1 MNLKIMIA
9 SAAAG
14 LVFFLIVAAASLYY
28 LDSRTTDNGKAEAE
42 ELHGICVR
50 RKAVKQALKQ
60 SESIFLQCMQSG
72 SRRIATGTDDE
83 SDIVAEC
90 RDSAFSLSGV
100 FSNTSQEF
108 MTKTDRY
115 ADKCGEFQ

>member
-1 MNLKIMIA
+1 MNPKIIIA
-9 SAAAG
+9 SAVVTLMFGLLVAAG
-14 LVFFLIVAAASLYY
+14 SVYY

-50 RKAVKQALKQ
+50 RKAIKQALKQ

-100 FSNTSQEF
+100 FSVTSQEF
-108 MTKTDRY
+108 ITKTDRY
-115 ADKCGEFQ
+115 ADKCGEF

>member
-14 LVFFLIVAAASLYY
+14 LVFFLNVAAASLYY

-50 RKAVKQALKQ
+50 RKAVKQALK
-60 SESIFLQCMQSG
+60 
-72 SRRIATGTDDE
+72 
-83 SDIVAEC
+83 
-90 RDSAFSLSGV
+90 
-100 FSNTSQEF
+100 
-108 MTKTDRY
+108 
-115 ADKCGEFQ
+115 